1 MPILKKLTLLSGLA
15 LIAVMGLTTFAQAEH
30 YDSLEQARAA
40 AEKANKPLLI
50 DFYTEW

>member
-1 MPILKKLTLLSGLA
+1 MPILKKLALLSGLT
-15 LIAVMGLTTFAQAEH
+15 LVAVMGLTTFAQAGYET
-30 YDSLEQARAA
+30 LEQARAA